1 MESIKRKIENAVE
14 EKFKVIMA
22 ENFLKLMTDI
32 KSQCQRALRIPSR
45 RTNALGKPQQ
55 GISSYENHRKAKR
68 KILKEATREKKS
80 LYIQKNKN

>member
-14 EKFKVIMA
+14 EIFKVIMA
-22 ENFLKLMTDI
+22 ENFLKLMTEI

-45 RTNALGKPQQ
+45 TNALGKPQQ
-55 GISSYENHRKAKR
+55 GISSCENHRKGKR